1 MQPWM
6 RKIDFTHFFP
16 QGLIPQLETLTTP
29 VGGCRFLLLNLRFV
43 SNVLTR
49 SEDQDKRLIF
59 YELKVILFN

>member
-49 SEDQDKRLIF
+49 SS
-59 YELKVILFN
+59 

>member
-29 VGGCRFLLLNLRFV
+29 V
-43 SNVLTR
+43 VLTT
-49 SEDQDKRLIF
+49 SEDKDKRLNI
-59 YELKVILFN
+59 YDVKVLLFN